1 MTNKHSEDQHSPCC
15 DEPQFVYL
23 GRLGRTEWLQC
34 EACGSDV
41 PSHDVPSSLYDQ
53 ALNS

>member
-1 MTNKHSEDQHSPCC
+1 MSNRNEEQDSLCC
-15 DEPQFVYL
+15 DRPQFVYL

-34 EACGSDV
+34 ESCGTDIPSHEV
-41 PSHDVPSSLYDQ
+41 PSNLYDQ